1 MTYRN
6 NKSTRRNTLAGIIAA
21 SIAIAALIIIVSV
34 VGDPAGRKNAGE
46 GIASSGTQPT
56 TQSADAATT
65 TSKEKESQTTTE
77 TTSEATTETTTETT
91 TTTEVTTPASDSKG
105 MNPKYYEEAI
115 DTEREAEKRVYLTFD
130 DGPSVNT
137 GDILDI
143 LKKYGIK
150 ATFYNIGTDSEEML
164 ELQRRVYDEGHT
176 LAIHSVSHD
185 YSQIY
190 SSFENWKADVLG
202 EQERIKDNVGITT
215 KYYRFPG
222 GGSNSKGS
230 KYGTSI
236 RDCAAWLDENGFSYQ
251 DWNIDSRDADGNE
264 YTPEQMA
271 QNIIDDITGSEKTDF
286 IVLMHDAKPKTTTVK
301 CLPKVIETLQAKGYT
316 FCQITDNTV
325 SIHHNF
331 YEG

>member
-1 MTYRN
+1 MTDRKKN
-6 NKSTRRNTLAGIIAA
+6 TRKNTITGIIAA

-34 VGDPAGRKNAGE
+34 LGDPSGRKQAGE
-46 GIASSGTQPT
+46 GIASSGAQPT
-56 TQSADAATT
+56 TQSAVDPST
-65 TSKEKESQTTTE
+65 TSKEKETQTTTE
-77 TTSEATTETTTETT
+77 TATETTTETT
-91 TTTEVTTPASDSKG
+91 TVTETTKTASDGKA
-105 MNPKYYEEAI
+105 MNPKNYEEAI

-130 DGPSVNT
+130 DGPSENT

-164 ELQRRVYDEGHT
+164 ELQRRVYEEGHT

-190 SSFENWKADVLG
+190 SSFENWKSDVLG
-202 EQERIKDNVGITT
+202 EQEQIRDNLGITT

-222 GGSNSKGS
+222 GGSNSKGA

-236 RDCAAWLDENGFSYQ
+236 SECVAWLDENGFTYQ

-264 YTPEQMA
+264 YTPDQMA
-271 QNIIDDITGSEKTDF
+271 QNIIDDITGSEKSDF
-286 IVLMHDAKPKTTTVK
+286 IVLMHDAKPKVTTVK
-301 CLPKVIETLQAKGYT
+301 CLPKVIETLKSKGYT
-316 FCQITDNTV
+316 FCQITDNTKA
-325 SIHHNF
+325 IHHKF